1 MKGTNRNNNDEV
13 PKWNN
18 NCQGYGHISRYCTQ
32 ERPNHTRDLRRP
44 GPLQARAV
52 VAETDGPTLLERA
65 NTWLRRVG
73 GESEEVKNM
82 ILQMMWKSED
92 FPDA

>member
-1 MKGTNRNNNDEV
+1 MTKV
-13 PKWNN
+13 QCF

-32 ERPNHTRDLRRP
+32 EHPNCTRDSRHP
-44 GPLQARAV
+44 GPSQARAV
-52 VAETDGPTLLERA
+52 VVEADSPTPLKRA
-65 NTWLRRVG
+65 NTWLCGVG

-92 FPDA
+92 FLDA